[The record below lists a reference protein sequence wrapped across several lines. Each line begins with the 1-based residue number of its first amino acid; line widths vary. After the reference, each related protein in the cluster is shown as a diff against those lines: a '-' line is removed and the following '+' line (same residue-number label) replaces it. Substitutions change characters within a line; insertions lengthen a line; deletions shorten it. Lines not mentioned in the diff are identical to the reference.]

1 MKHNSLP
8 LLESHWQ
15 NKYSSKEQEFDFHII
30 YFFAR
35 ITYLRYKIKKI
46 WKLRYTYQ
54 FVNSK
59 TDIDKLLENNNIIYT
74 ILLVYQAF
82 SAR

>member
-8 LLESHWQ
+8 LLESHRQ

-74 ILLVYQAF
+74 ILLAYRAL
-82 SAR
+82 SAH

>member
-1 MKHNSLP
+1 MKNNFLP
-8 LLESHWQ
+8 SLESQWQ
-15 NKYSSKEQEFDFHII
+15 SKCSSKEQEFDFHII

-35 ITYLRYKIKKI
+35 KTYLRNKIKKI

-59 TDIDKLLENNNIIYT
+59 TGIDKLLENNNIIYT
-74 ILLVYQAF
+74 ILLVSQAF
-82 SAR
+82 FAH

>member
-1 MKHNSLP
+1 MKNNVLS
-8 LLESHWQ
+8 LLESQWQ
-15 NKYSSKEQEFDFHII
+15 NKCSSKEQEFDFHII

-54 FVNSK
+54 FINSK
-59 TDIDKLLENNNIIYT
+59 TDTDKLLENNNIIYT
-74 ILLVYQAF
+74 ALLVY
-82 SAR
+82 